1 MCNIHWIEPEEVGQL
16 AIAAEDPDSRYL
28 AVTRSNN
35 ENCNFLSIGGFKGR
49 TAKRVSGLVTD
60 SELQNIIEKFDPDGS
75 ARERADM
82 NNVNFTIY
90 R

>member
-1 MCNIHWIEPEEVGQL
+1 MCNNWIEPEEL
-16 AIAAEDPDSRYL
+16 KRLTLAAEDPDSRYL

-35 ENCNFLSIGGFKGR
+35 EDCNFLSIGGFKGR

-60 SELQNIIEKFDPDGS
+60 SQLQAIIEKFDPNGS

-82 NNVNFTIY
+82 NNVNFVYY